1 MNKATKELILK
12 YNRPG
17 PRYTSYPPVPY
28 WNNTPS
34 ESDWILQLKKN
45 YNDAVGVDLYVHVPF
60 CESLCYYCGCNR
72 TITKNHDVEEFYL
85 AAIMKEWEMY
95 KLRLGLTPKVNSL
108 HFGGGTPTFLSP
120 ENLNKLISSLL
131 ENKSNTFLG
140 SIEID
145 PRTCSDSHLE
155 VLSQNSIK
163 RASLGIQDFDPI
175 VQKAINRDQ
184 SPAMVEI
191 LVEKLRKTN
200 IESLNFDLIYGL
212 PKQSLESI
220 TKTIEIVAK
229 LKPDL
234 IAFYSYAH
242 LPEKIKN
249 QRLIIEADL
258 PNPELKKALYE
269 LGKKLLLEN
278 GYHDVGMDHF
288 ALKTNFLYKAMIEK
302 RLHRNFMGYVDK
314 KSPLLIGLGPSSIS
328 DSSSS
333 FIQNL
338 KDVKEYTKRI
348 QDGHLPISVGHTHNK
363 EDLLIQELILQ
374 LMCHDEFSLTHKKD
388 LPYWS
393 EIDSEL
399 KEFEEDGILEI
410 KDDHVFITPIG
421 KGFIRNVAM
430 SFDYHLREQVS
441 KVKFSQTI

>member
-1 MNKATKELILK
+1 MNKTISELIQK
-12 YNRPG
+12 YNKPG

-34 ESDWILQLKKN
+34 ESEWIGHIKMN
-45 YNDAVGVDLYVHVPF
+45 YNQEMGIDLYVHVPF

-72 TITKNHDVEEFYL
+72 TITKNHDVEEYYL
-85 AAIMKEWEMY
+85 TSILKEWGMY
-95 KLRLGLTPKVNSL
+95 KSKLGLIPKVNSL
-108 HFGGGTPTFLSP
+108 HFGGGTPTFLSAP
-120 ENLNKLISSLL
+120 NLSLLISSLL
-131 ENKSNTFLG
+131 ENKSKNFLG

-155 VLSQNSIK
+155 ILSLHNIK
-163 RASLGIQDFDPI
+163 RTSLGIQDFDPI

-184 SPAMVEI
+184 SPAMVET
-191 LVEKLRKTN
+191 LVDKLRKAN
-200 IESLNFDLIYGL
+200 MESLNFDLIYGL

-220 TKTIEIVAK
+220 SKTIEIVAR

-249 QRLIIEADL
+249 QRLIQEEDL
-258 PNPELKKALYE
+258 PNPELKKSLYE

-288 ALKTNFLYKAMIEK
+288 ALKTNFLYQAMIEK

-328 DSSSS
+328 DSSNS
-333 FIQNL
+333 FIQNV
-338 KDVKEYTKRI
+338 KDVKEYTQKI
-348 QDGHLPISVGHTHNK
+348 QEDKLPISIGHTHNN
-363 EDLLIQELILQ
+363 EDLLIQKMILQ
-374 LMCHDEFSLTHKKD
+374 LMCHNEISFNNKMDI
-388 LPYWS
+388 PYWS
-393 EIDSEL
+393 EIVSEL
-399 KEFEEDGILEI
+399 KSFEEDGIIEMN
-410 KDDHVFITPIG
+410 DDHLYITTLG
-421 KGFIRNVAM
+421 KGFVRNVAM
-430 SFDYHLREQVS
+430 TFDYHLRRQS
-441 KVKFSQTI
+441 NKVKFSQTI